1 MDEPSYMLDWQPADA
16 GMAALCLARALGSG
30 DDAALLT
37 HMTQQQSHIGDVAAR
52 LQLMLGLVSDMAAA
66 TEGLDAVLELIAAAA
81 RRDSAAAIY
90 GLTADYIALYG
101 AVTAEDMRL
110 LERLGEAL
118 ALDRLT
124 RAALDAAAQARAV
137 RL

>member
-1 MDEPSYMLDWQPADA
+1 MDKPAHMLDWQPADA

-37 HMTQQQSHIGDVAAR
+37 HMTQQQSHIDDVAVR
-52 LQLMLGLVSDMAAA
+52 LQLILPLVSDMTAAA
-66 TEGLDAVLELIAAAA
+66 EGLDAVLELIATAAIGDA
-81 RRDSAAAIY
+81 AAAIY

-110 LERLGEAL
+110 LARLAEAL
-118 ALDRLT
+118 GLDRLT
-124 RAALDAAAQARAV
+124 RAALDEAAQARAV